1 MKTNYK
7 ILGVGH
13 PRTGTGYTASLLNHL
28 GFKVGHEK
36 LMDDGIVA
44 WQMLLPFEHFD
55 KVGLPWVKPIG
66 IKWSELSFDHVI
78 YNVRN
83 PKHSI
88 PSILGTENCSSRFR
102 SQIADFTNV
111 QNRTEQTIASIIGFD
126 SIIKEKY
133 KKHLVYRVEDQ
144 ANLLRNYLLDKYSII
159 SNTKVKAPAKNCNT
173 RKTRK
178 NYSEPKLSFIDVRN
192 KYLKILE
199 KYCIEYGYDTNFI
212 HEFATP

>member
-28 GFKVGHEK
+28 GLKVGHEK

-55 KVGLPWVKPIG
+55 KVGLPWIKSID
-66 IKWSELSFDHVI
+66 IKWSELSFDHIV

-102 SQIADFTNV
+102 SQIADFTNTK
-111 QNRTEQTIASIIGFD
+111 NRTEQTIASLVGFD
-126 SIIKEKY
+126 STIKEKY
-133 KKHLVYRVEDQ
+133 NSHFVYRVEDQ
-144 ANLLRNYLLDKYSII
+144 EHLLRNYVLDKYSITNNKKI
-159 SNTKVKAPAKNCNT
+159 KEPAKNCNT
-173 RKTRK
+173 RKNRK
-178 NYSEPKLSFIDVRN
+178 NYLEPKLSFENVRDE
-192 KYLKILE
+192 YITMLE
-199 KYCIEYGYDTNFI
+199 KYCIEYGYDTKFLY
-212 HEFATP
+212 E

>member
-83 PKHSI
+83 PKDSI

-102 SQIADFTNV
+102 SHIANFTNTN
-111 QNRTEQTIASIIGFD
+111 NRTEEAIASLVGFD
-126 SIIKEKY
+126 STIKEK
-133 KKHLVYRVEDQ
+133 HNSHFVYRVEDQ
-144 ANLLRNYLLDKYSII
+144 EYLLRKYILDQYSII
-159 SNTKVKAPAKNCNT
+159 SNRKVKAPAKNCNT

-178 NYSEPKLSFIDVRN
+178 NYAEPKLSFENVRD
-192 KYLKILE
+192 KYISMLE
-199 KYCIEYGYDTNFI
+199 RYCIEYGYDTKFL
-212 HEFATP
+212 HE